1 MDRADPPPRTDLPSP
16 LLDATFDQLRTLTV
30 VHQTGSAL
38 RAARVLDREQSS
50 VQKQLDTLNRMFQ
63 RMCGEQLVLRAG
75 RGKDFLFTPTGEAVV
90 ELSRRTMTGWTRGV
104 HGARRRLGRRLTV
117 GTTELMLPFL
127 AGARERIAG
136 ALAETGVELHV
147 AHIRTRDFAAT
158 LEANEVDVVCGSMVV
173 PAGGTGHRETYDV
186 VERYRSRLAL
196 LTNLTEA
203 DLPGTPVDAEQL
215 TALPLALPADGLI
228 TEFTARWYG
237 AGYRDRLTVAADIS
251 DLTYGFS
258 LLISGLV
265 SGCMLVTEGIAHA
278 AATGSLL
285 TAAGLRHVPLGEG
298 FVPELELLTGAFALR
313 GERSRVPAGH
323 PLALL
328 WAAFEA
334 EVEAHAPGILAA
346 RGEAGQAAAV

>member
-1 MDRADPPPRTDLPSP
+1 MDRADLPSP

-30 VHQTGSAL
+30 VYETGSAL
-38 RAARVLDREQSS
+38 RAARVLEREQSS

-90 ELSRRTMTGWTRGV
+90 ELSRRTLADWTRGV
-104 HGARRRLGRRLTV
+104 HAARRRLGRRLTV

-127 AGARERIAG
+127 AGARERIAE
-136 ALAETGVELHV
+136 ALAGLGVQLHV
-147 AHIRTRDFAAT
+147 VHIRTRDLART

-173 PAGGTGHRETYDV
+173 PAGGTEHRERYDV

-196 LTNLTEA
+196 LTNLA
-203 DLPGTPVDAEQL
+203 PIDLPDAPVDGEQL
-215 TALPLALPADGLI
+215 AKLPLALPTDGLI

-237 AGYRDRLTVAADIS
+237 PGYRERLTVAADIS

-265 SGCMLVTEGIAHA
+265 AGCMLVTEGIAHA
-278 AATGSLL
+278 AATGSLA
-285 TAAGLRHVPLGEG
+285 TAAGLRRVPLGDG
-298 FVPELELLTGAFALR
+298 FTPDLELLTGAFALR
-313 GERSRVPAGH
+313 GERSRVPPGH

-328 WAAFEA
+328 WEAFEA
-334 EVEAHAPGILAA
+334 EVEAHTPGVLALEG
-346 RGEAGQAAAV
+346 RDRRSAAV

>member
-1 MDRADPPPRTDLPSP
+1 MDRADLPSP
-16 LLDATFDQLRTLTV
+16 LLDATFDQLRTLTL
-30 VHQTGSAL
+30 VHDTGSAL
-38 RAARVLDREQSS
+38 RAARLLEREQSS

-90 ELSRRTMTGWTRGV
+90 ELSRRSLLEWTRGV
-104 HGARRRLGRRLTV
+104 HTARRRLGRRLTV

-127 AGARERIAG
+127 AGARERVAE
-136 ALAETGVELHV
+136 ALAGLGVELHV
-147 AHIRTRDFAAT
+147 VHIRTKDFART
-158 LEANEVDVVCGSMVV
+158 LEANEVDVVCGSMVI
-173 PAGGTGHRETYDV
+173 PAGSTEHRGSYDV

-196 LTNLTEA
+196 LTNLSAA
-203 DLPGTPVDAEQL
+203 DLPDAPVDAEQL
-215 TALPLALPADGLI
+215 TRLPLALPSDGLI
-228 TEFTARWYG
+228 TEFTTRWYG
-237 AGYRDRLTVAADIS
+237 PGYRERLTIAADIS

-258 LLISGLV
+258 LLISGLAA
-265 SGCMLVTEGIAHA
+265 GCMLVTEGIAHA

-285 TAAGLRHVPLGEG
+285 AAAGLRRVPLAEG
-298 FVPELELLTGAFALR
+298 FSPDLELLTGAFALR
-313 GERSRVPAGH
+313 GERSRVPQGH

-346 RGEAGQAAAV
+346 GGQDEHHVAI

>member
-1 MDRADPPPRTDLPSP
+1 MDRADLPSP

-30 VHQTGSAL
+30 VHETGSAL
-38 RAARVLDREQSS
+38 RAARVLEREQSS

-90 ELSRRTMTGWTRGV
+90 ELSRRTMASWTRGV

-127 AGARERIAG
+127 AGARERVAE
-136 ALAETGVELHV
+136 ALAEQGVELHV
-147 AHIRTRDFAAT
+147 AHIRTRDFART

-173 PAGGTGHRETYDV
+173 PAGGTEHREVYDV

-196 LTNLTEA
+196 LTNLQTA
-203 DLPGTPVDAEQL
+203 DLPDAPVDAERL
-215 TALPLALPADGLI
+215 TTLPLALPADGLI
-228 TEFTARWYG
+228 TEFTSRWYG
-237 AGYRDRLTVAADIS
+237 PGYRERLTIAADIS

-265 SGCMLVTEGIAHA
+265 AGCMLVTEGIAHA

-285 TAAGLRHVPLGEG
+285 AAAGLRRVPLGEG
-298 FVPELELLTGAFALR
+298 FAPDLELLTGAFALR
-313 GERSRVPAGH
+313 GERSRVTPGH

-328 WAAFEA
+328 WAAFEQ
-334 EVEAHAPGILAA
+334 EVEAHAPGVLARDGGDGSHVA
-346 RGEAGQAAAV
+346 L

>member
-1 MDRADPPPRTDLPSP
+1 MDRADLPTP

-30 VHQTGSAL
+30 VYENGSAL
-38 RAARVLDREQSS
+38 RAARVLGREQSS
-50 VQKQLDTLNRMFQ
+50 VQKQLDTLNRVFQ

-90 ELSRRTMTGWTRGV
+90 ELSRRSLREWTRGV
-104 HGARRRLGRRLTV
+104 HAARRRLGRRLTV

-127 AGARERIAG
+127 AGARERAAESLD
-136 ALAETGVELHV
+136 ALGVELHV
-147 AHIRTRDFAAT
+147 AHIRTKDIAAT

-173 PAGGTGHRETYDV
+173 PAGGTEHRAVYDV

-196 LTNLTEA
+196 LTNLPAA
-203 DLPGTPVDAEQL
+203 DLPDAAVDAEL
-215 TALPLALPADGLI
+215 LAKLPLALPSDGLI
-228 TEFTARWYG
+228 TEFASRWYG
-237 AGYRDRLTVAADIS
+237 PGYRERLTVAADIS

-265 SGCMLVTEGIAHA
+265 TGCMLVTEGIAHA

-285 TAAGLRHVPLGEG
+285 AAAGLRRVPLAKG
-298 FVPELELLTGAFALR
+298 FVPDLELLTGAFALR

-328 WAAFEA
+328 WAAFEE
-334 EVEAHAPGILAA
+334 EVEAHAPGVSAL
-346 RGEAGQAAAV
+346 